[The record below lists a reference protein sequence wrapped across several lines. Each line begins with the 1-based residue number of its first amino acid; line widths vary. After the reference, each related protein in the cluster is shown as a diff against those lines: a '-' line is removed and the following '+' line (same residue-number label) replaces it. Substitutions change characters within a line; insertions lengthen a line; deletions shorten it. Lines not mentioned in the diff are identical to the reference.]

1 VPTHDDPNEV
11 MNMLTLTE
19 RAAGT
24 IRALTSQPGVPDD
37 AGLRMSLPEGEAGSL
52 VLALDSPQP
61 DDAVVED
68 SGAKVFLQSTAATM
82 LDDRELDGEL
92 DDQGQASFTLA
103 RKAS

>member
-1 VPTHDDPNEV
+1 
-11 MNMLTLTE
+11 MKMLTLTE

-24 IRALTSQPGVPDD
+24 IRALTSQEGVPDD

-61 DDAVVED
+61 DDSVIED

-82 LDDRELDGEL
+82 LEDRELDGEL

-103 RKAS
+103 RKDG

>member
-1 VPTHDDPNEV
+1 
-11 MNMLTLTE
+11 MLTLTE

-24 IRALTSQPGVPDD
+24 IKALTSQPGVPED
-37 AGLRMSLPEGEAGSL
+37 AGLRMSLPEGETGAL

-61 DDAVVED
+61 DDAVIED
-68 SGAKVFLQSTAATM
+68 AGAKVFLQSNAATM